1 MMCFSPQVR
10 PPLAKSRKISR
21 NLSPCSHV
29 NYCLTPTYITTPLL
43 GGKRVEKA
51 SKCLLRTILS
61 KAVETNKSGEMY
73 TFRFINCYYR
83 NAWIKTFG
91 GGIHLTM
98 YKVLLVN

>member
-1 MMCFSPQVR
+1 MFFTPGKATTGKVQKNLTQ
-10 PPLAKSRKISR
+10 PLAMFSRQL
-21 NLSPCSHV
+21 LS
-29 NYCLTPTYITTPLL
+29 NTNIYITTPLL